1 MNTSSFVL
9 DSSMETLE
17 TYETI
22 STTQVMKRKSSLCPS
37 NFRRRFLPN
46 LLDSSRWNN
55 NASMSASS
63 SCSSGGDNSFLDTTF
78 MPWDEYHH
86 RKSLVNRHQT
96 TRTCNSNTCPACRS
110 TTRFVTAATQTA
122 PPPRLLPKWWESP
135 TALTMALADE
145 LGEWVESKLSCV
157 SGGDGKEERRFW
169 REMECDGE
177 HDDDASTLPYDE
189 KDHEDQRYAS
199 F

>member
-1 MNTSSFVL
+1 
-9 DSSMETLE
+9 
-17 TYETI
+17 
-22 STTQVMKRKSSLCPS
+22 
-37 NFRRRFLPN
+37 
-46 LLDSSRWNN
+46 
-55 NASMSASS
+55 
-63 SCSSGGDNSFLDTTF
+63 
-78 MPWDEYHH
+78 
-86 RKSLVNRHQT
+86 
-96 TRTCNSNTCPACRS
+96 
-110 TTRFVTAATQTA
+110 
-122 PPPRLLPKWWESP
+122 
-135 TALTMALADE
+135 MALADE